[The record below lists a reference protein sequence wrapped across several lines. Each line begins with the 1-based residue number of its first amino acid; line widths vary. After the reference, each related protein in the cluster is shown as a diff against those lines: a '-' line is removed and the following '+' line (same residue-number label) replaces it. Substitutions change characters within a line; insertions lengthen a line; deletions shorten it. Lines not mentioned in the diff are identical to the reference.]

1 MVDKKDDY
9 DNRQLPHSYYF
20 TTSILVLK
28 FANKGVFLE
37 EIQDSHF
44 PRKRGYFGTHLCEFR
59 EKGVNFDVQRFTMK
73 KGVHLD
79 WNVCVLLQKGG
90 VHFGLKSL
98 CFITKKG
105 SFWAESQCFA
115 AKKGVIFKL
124 ENKDGYH
131 FFQ

>member
-20 TTSILVLK
+20 TTCILVLK

-59 EKGVNFDVQRFTMK
+59 EKGVNFDVQCFTMK

-79 WNVCVLLQKGG
+79 WNVCVL
-90 VHFGLKSL
+90 
-98 CFITKKG
+98 
-105 SFWAESQCFA
+105 
-115 AKKGVIFKL
+115 
-124 ENKDGYH
+124 
-131 FFQ
+131 